1 MSDEEKQL
9 LGLYLVDNA
18 IEFQKTKE
26 SLKKATDEKE
36 RNFKWYLDT
45 KKELEEIQENEEI
58 KKLVEQLKN
67 K

>member
-26 SLKKATDEKE
+26 GLKKATDEKE

-45 KKELEEIQENEEI
+45 KKELEAIQENEEI

>member
-1 MSDEEKQL
+1 MDEKEKQL
-9 LGLYLVDNA
+9 LGLFLVDNA

-26 SLKKATDEKE
+26 NLKKATDEKE
-36 RNFKWYLDT
+36 RNFRWYLDT
-45 KKELEEIQENEEI
+45 KKELDEIQENEEV